1 MTDNPAI
8 EAMARAIMIARPN
21 GGCIVSDWQKE
32 AVDNPHVSTALA
44 QARAALTAY
53 HEHLA
58 AAGSVVISVEWLEG
72 VLAYANPIGVMGDHV
87 FAEIRAMIA
96 AAKGKG

>member
-8 EAMARAIMIARPN
+8 EAMARA
-21 GGCIVSDWQKE
+21 
-32 AVDNPHVSTALA
+32 VDAEYLTLGFKLKDKYSKHVA
-44 QARAALTAY
+44 QAALTAY

-96 AAKGKG
+96 AATPPTT

>member
-1 MTDNPAI
+1 MTDNAAI

-44 QARAALTAY
+44 QARAAYDA
-53 HEHLA
+53 LA
-58 AAGSVVISVEWLEG
+58 AAGLAVVPVEPTEAMADAGVKAFVEG
-72 VLAYANPIGVMGDHV
+72 GGVY
-87 FAEIRAMIA
+87 RAMIA
-96 AAKGKG
+96 AAKGE